1 MGSDAIAR
9 LRKAVDNQAALGE
22 GEFRL
27 PIMDMCRLVQRASE
41 EAGGADL
48 PVDADGKSVPLGTA
62 TLYRHDGSAL
72 AVDCYMR
79 DPADGEWMVL
89 DTTGAMSGASE
100 LYLERPDSWERLEDD
115 LFDLIDKDIASYCRK
130 RGIDHEIKPFDWHMP
145 GEIKENVCRDVIAR
159 AKRLAG
165 AVE

>member
-22 GEFRL
+22 SEFRL

-41 EAGGADL
+41 EARGDL
-48 PVDADGKSVPLGTA
+48 PVDADGATIRLDLKELYRADGTA
-62 TLYRHDGSAL
+62 V

-79 DPADGEWMVL
+79 DPADGEWWVL
-89 DTTGAMSGASE
+89 DTAGEMHGPSWLHA
-100 LYLERPDSWERLEDD
+100 RRPKPDSWERLEQD
-115 LFDLIDKDIASYCRK
+115 LSGAFMGITTYCKKRGLAYEIEPFDLDGLKEIDRSIA
-130 RGIDHEIKPFDWHMP
+130 E
-145 GEIKENVCRDVIAR
+145 DVVAR

>member
-79 DPADGEWMVL
+79 DPADGDGL
-89 DTTGAMSGASE
+89 GHHGGD
-100 LYLERPDSWERLEDD
+100 ERGLRAL
-115 LFDLIDKDIASYCRK
+115 
-130 RGIDHEIKPFDWHMP
+130 P
-145 GEIKENVCRDVIAR
+145 GEAR
-159 AKRLAG
+159 LLGEA
-165 AVE
+165 